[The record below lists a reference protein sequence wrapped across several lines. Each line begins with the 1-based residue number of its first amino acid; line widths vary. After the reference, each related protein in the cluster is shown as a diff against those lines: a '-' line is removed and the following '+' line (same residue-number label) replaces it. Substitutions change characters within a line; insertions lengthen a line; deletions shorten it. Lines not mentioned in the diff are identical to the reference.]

1 MYEILDENFE
11 TSFGMLLDAVS
22 KASFITI
29 DTEFTGINTEESL
42 RHSFFDTVSDRYN
55 SLKRN
60 IQPFVIIQFG
70 IGTFHHVSKEN
81 AYIAQCF
88 NFYLFPRPVPFK
100 NRQFSFQ
107 VTALEFLY
115 KHNFE
120 FNKFISKGISY
131 LDEIDE
137 KLLKEYIEQGNI
149 LNNYTQ
155 LTYDEENHLKEC
167 KDKVL
172 KWLAEES
179 NQTSLNVQTMN
190 PILQYIL
197 HKQLRSSFENIWTTS
212 GYKSI
217 DIVKVTNEEQVCL
230 EKENS
235 DCLESEL
242 LNTCIGFSKVFKL
255 LSSCKKPIVG
265 HNMLLDLMFIH
276 QQFYKPLPDSYKEFK
291 KNIHSLFPQMYDT
304 KYLTYELQRLLKRDE
319 VIWKQSSLNHLY
331 EFFSSNRGRQLVFN
345 SPQIILNTE
354 SLVCRYAH
362 NAGWDAYC
370 TGYIFAKIGHILAI
384 QKYGKGLEERS
395 VTHPELM
402 SAVKDFVNCVNITKG
417 DAMCMKFDGTDP
429 PLSRP
434 EWLHVKLKSPTI
446 DTKELVEKF
455 SHFGPVDV
463 MPFSQKGILVAV
475 SNHKSALRILEHF
488 EGNKEFQVARYS
500 RIRYAAST
508 NIFLWSGL
516 VLIGGG
522 VATWMVKKMTLKST

>member
-1 MYEILDENFE
+1 MYEVLDENFE
-11 TSFGMLLDAVS
+11 NSFQMLFDAVS

-29 DTEFTGINTEESL
+29 DTEFTGINTEENF
-42 RHSFFDTVSDRYN
+42 RHSFFDTLSDRYN
-55 SLKRN
+55 TLKRN
-60 IQPFVIIQFG
+60 IQPFIIIQFG
-70 IGTFHHVSKEN
+70 IGTFHHVSEQN

-88 NFYLFPRPVPFK
+88 NFYLFPRPLPVK

-149 LNNYTQ
+149 LDNCTQ
-155 LTYDEENHLKEC
+155 LTYNEEDYLKEC
-167 KDKVL
+167 KDKVF
-172 KWLAEES
+172 KWLTEKS
-179 NQTSLNVQTMN
+179 DQTSLKLEAMN

-197 HKQLRSSFENIWTTS
+197 QKQLRSSFNNIWTTS

-217 DIVKVTNEEQVCL
+217 DIVKVTNEEQMRL
-230 EKENS
+230 EEQNS

-265 HNMLLDLMFIH
+265 HNMLLDLMFIY

-291 KNIHSLFPQMYDT
+291 KNIHSLFPQIYDT
-304 KYLTYELQRLLKRDE
+304 KYLSYELQRILKRDE
-319 VIWKQSSLNHLY
+319 VIWKQNSLSLLY

-345 SPQIILNTE
+345 SPQIISKDE
-354 SLVCRYAH
+354 SSICRHAH

-370 TGYIFAKIGHILAI
+370 TGYIFARIGHILAI
-384 QKYGKGLEERS
+384 RKYGKGLEERF
-395 VTHPELM
+395 VTHAELM
-402 SAVKDFVNCVNITKG
+402 SAVKVFVNSVNITKG
-417 DAMCMKFDGTDP
+417 NSLSMKFDETDP

-434 EWLHVKLKSPTI
+434 EWLHVKLKSRI
-446 DTKELVEKF
+446 VNTKKLVEKF

-463 MPFSQKGILVAV
+463 MPYSQKGVLLAV

-500 RIRYAAST
+500 RIRHATFTS
-508 NIFLWSGL
+508 IFMWSGL
-516 VLIGGG
+516 VLVGGG
-522 VATWMVKKMTLKST
+522 VATWMVNKLNLKPT